1 MLEPP
6 KKLRNLF
13 QFRDAI
19 HYIVRTHGDPELKKL
34 GFALQEV
41 DLPDNIRVRL
51 AEEAVKILTE
61 KYGFEVDEKLKE
73 KLKKAPIPPVLLPP

>member
-1 MLEPP
+1 VLEPP